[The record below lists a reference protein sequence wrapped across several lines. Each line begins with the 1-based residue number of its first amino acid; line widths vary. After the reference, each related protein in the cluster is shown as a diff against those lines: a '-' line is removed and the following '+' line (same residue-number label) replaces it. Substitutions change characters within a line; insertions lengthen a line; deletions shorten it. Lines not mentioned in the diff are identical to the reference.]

1 MSPTAVVNYV
11 NKAVQ
16 DAFKRGMQA
25 NSEVSSNPVYQHG
38 SAGLKDWRNQPADDV
53 SIALQSTGGI
63 GRTTFS
69 DDFLAT
75 VYAKEQGFKL

>member
-1 MSPTAVVNYV
+1 MSRKAYERRLEEVSKICMSPTAVVNYV

-16 DAFKRGMQA
+16 DAFKRGVQV
-25 NSEVSSNPVYQHG
+25 NSN
-38 SAGLKDWRNQPADDV
+38 DQPSDDV
-53 SIALQSTGGI
+53 AISLKSTGGI
-63 GRTTFS
+63 GRTKFS